1 MIKKT
6 ELMGCSIALCIAV
19 SILLV
24 TKSSSRTWEASH
36 YKTGFLIVTDVL
48 LEDCHTCLIQKAGL
62 QRLILVKNDSGTL
75 TYLVEGRAATQDLI
89 LFQCI
94 DTKMC
99 QLQTDTRQFP
109 SRIESHR
116 KVSVIEYSISVL
128 SIQIDSKVS
137 GKPHTDA
144 LHVINPVLQSY
155 KKIGFFFADGYNVAS
170 FNVHSVEKAG
180 KKQFDKS
187 STFTSSNAI
196 TRRPNTIPHHPI
208 HSSDP
213 RRFVCLSCSF
223 QCERCLALHSTSFG
237 IRTYYMK
244 FEASTMHKL
253 RT

>member
-1 MIKKT
+1 
-6 ELMGCSIALCIAV
+6 
-19 SILLV
+19 
-24 TKSSSRTWEASH
+24 
-36 YKTGFLIVTDVL
+36 
-48 LEDCHTCLIQKAGL
+48 
-62 QRLILVKNDSGTL
+62 
-75 TYLVEGRAATQDLI
+75 
-89 LFQCI
+89 
-94 DTKMC
+94 MC

-223 QCERCLALHSTSFG
+223 QCERCLALHSTSFELIKSFRQTRKHWKLQAHQSMRPLRDFTETMKSDAIMKTKG
-237 IRTYYMK
+237 IKTKQISDLLYQVWRM
-244 FEASTMHKL
+244 FC
-253 RT
+253 